1 MIVVIIQ
8 ARLGSTR
15 LPGKVL
21 LPIGGR
27 PMFSYQIERL
37 RRCRRVDRIV
47 VATTTQPADDA
58 LVNFCRSEG
67 IDCTRGSESD
77 VLSRYAQ
84 AAEAFGATVVVRITS
99 DCPLLDP
106 QLVDDAIDAFGADG
120 SVDYL
125 SNMIA
130 PSWPYGMA
138 VEVMSR
144 KALDEAAQEAKD
156 PAEREHVTPFIY
168 WRPQRYRLKSLTR
181 QPDLSAH
188 RWTVDTPEDFKLVSL
203 ILTALHPQR
212 PAFDMPDVLELLAA
226 HPDWVEINRHVEQK
240 RPEASSAET

>member
-58 LVNFCRSEG
+58 LVNFCSSEG

-144 KALDEAAQEAKD
+144 QALDEACSQAQDA
-156 PAEREHVTPFIY
+156 AEREHVTPFIY
-168 WRPQRYRLKSLTR
+168 WHPERYRLKSLTM

-188 RWTVDTPEDFKLVSL
+188 RWTVDTPEDFDLVSR
-203 ILTALHPQR
+203 ILGELYPRHPD
-212 PAFDMPDVLELLAA
+212 FSMNHVLELLAQNPTWE
-226 HPDWVEINRHVEQK
+226 HINRHVPQK
-240 RPEASSAET
+240 SVAPTSREK